1 MMAALRK
8 MEMEKMM
15 VEKDREEVEKEG
27 SLKTTLAFTHE
38 VITGHHPV
46 S

>member
-1 MMAALRK
+1 MMVVFRK

-27 SLKTTLAFTHE
+27 SFKIILVFIYE
-38 VITGHHPV
+38 VITGYYFV
-46 S
+46 F

>member
-1 MMAALRK
+1 MVAALRK

-15 VEKDREEVEKEG
+15 VEKDGEEVESEE
-27 SLKTTLAFTHE
+27 SLKTTLAFTHD
-38 VITGHHPV
+38 VIMGRHPD